1 MARTTVSQALPM
13 PRTMAV
19 RAFFPECCRSTR
31 PAAA

>member
-13 PRTMAV
+13 PRAMAA
-19 RAFFPECCRSTR
+19 RAFLPECCRSVR